1 MIGIFGGTFDPIHNG
16 HTSVIKN
23 FLDIVN
29 FDELIVIPNGNPPHK
44 EKRTN
49 AEDKLE
55 MTELALEHIKNLK
68 IDNREIK
75 KDTSSYAYS
84 TLQELQKENSTDTL
98 VWIMGTDSFMNIE
111 SWYCYEEF
119 INSVN
124 FLVLERPGHSI
135 RQESVAGTLLKSRK
149 ISSFKE
155 FSDNKGK
162 IFLLKINPIKIT
174 STHIRTMISKDQD
187 VTSLLH
193 PSVYKYIKLN
203 KLYKNIHG

>member
-68 IDNREIK
+68 IDNREVK

-84 TLQELQKENSTDTL
+84 TLQELKKENSTDTL

-135 RQESVAGTLLKSRK
+135 PQESVAGTLLKSRK

-155 FSDNKGK
+155 FPDNKGK

-203 KLYKNIHG
+203 KLYKNING

>member
-68 IDNREIK
+68 IDTREI
-75 KDTSSYAYS
+75 
-84 TLQELQKENSTDTL
+84 
-98 VWIMGTDSFMNIE
+98 
-111 SWYCYEEF
+111 
-119 INSVN
+119 
-124 FLVLERPGHSI
+124 
-135 RQESVAGTLLKSRK
+135 
-149 ISSFKE
+149 
-155 FSDNKGK
+155 
-162 IFLLKINPIKIT
+162 
-174 STHIRTMISKDQD
+174 
-187 VTSLLH
+187 
-193 PSVYKYIKLN
+193 
-203 KLYKNIHG
+203 